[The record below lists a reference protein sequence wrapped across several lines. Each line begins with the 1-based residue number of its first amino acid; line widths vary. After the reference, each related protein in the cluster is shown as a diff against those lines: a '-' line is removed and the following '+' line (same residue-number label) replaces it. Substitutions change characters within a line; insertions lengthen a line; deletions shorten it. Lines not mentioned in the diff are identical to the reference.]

1 MVKEDFKPYMKD
13 YTAIEWIEANEN
25 GVILTKKR
33 FWIVYSEIHSI
44 DNLIDWINNPM
55 YLWRN

>member
-13 YTAIEWIEANEN
+13 YTTIERIEANEN
-25 GVILTKKR
+25 WVILTKKR

-44 DNLIDWINNPM
+44 DNLIDWINKPL
-55 YLWRN
+55 YLWIY